1 MTETK
6 DKIASYI
13 ASQNDAV
20 YTRSELSCFGSTGQV
35 SRALASLI
43 KDKFLVRVGI
53 GLYAPSRLSG
63 IDGSPIP
70 LANMMKIGLTAFK
83 KLGVDVDIGTRY
95 KDLYSGKS
103 TQVPMVPI
111 LNVRGS
117 KTTRKIGYGP
127 TKVQY
132 ERDSK

>member
-6 DKIASYI
+6 DRIASYM
-13 ASQNDAV
+13 ASNNDPV
-20 YTRSELSCFGSTGQV
+20 YTRKELSEFGSVGQV

-43 KDKFLVRVGI
+43 NDKLLVRVGV
-53 GLYAPSRLSG
+53 GLYAPSRLSN
-63 IDGSPIP
+63 IDGSAIP

-117 KTTRKIGYGP
+117 KQQEK
-127 TKVQY
+127 
-132 ERDSK
+132 

>member
-1 MTETK
+1 MTATK
-6 DKIASYI
+6 DRIASYM
-13 ASQNDAV
+13 ASKNDPV
-20 YTRSELSCFGSTGQV
+20 YTRKELSGFGSAGQV
-35 SRALASLI
+35 SRALATLI
-43 KDKFLVRVGI
+43 KDKLLVRVGV
-53 GLYAPSRLSG
+53 GLYAPSRLSN
-63 IDGSPIP
+63 IDGSAIP